1 MIVIKNVEKIED
13 VRYST
18 WETTLSRRAK
28 EVVLDCLEAGLESY
42 EEDGDTEGVSTLNG
56 LINLFKKED
65 NDD

>member
-18 WETTLSRRAK
+18 WETTLSQRAK
-28 EVVLDCLEAGLESY
+28 EVVLDCLEAGLEAY

-65 NDD
+65 

>member
-28 EVVLDCLEAGLESY
+28 EVVLDCLEAGLEAY
-42 EEDGDTEGVSTLNG
+42 EEDGDAEGVSTLNG
-56 LINLFKKED
+56 LINLFKMED
-65 NDD
+65 

>member
-1 MIVIKNVEKIED
+1 MNEKKIED

-18 WETTLSRRAK
+18 WYTALTQRGK

-42 EEDGDTEGVSTLNG
+42 EEDDDTEVCDVLRN
-56 LINLFKKED
+56 LIDLFKKED